1 MNSNSKT
8 NDLKKKWQD
17 IKTKAKQQWNKL
29 KNEDLDAIEGSYSQ
43 LVEKVG
49 AAYEL
54 TKDEATKKVNDY
66 LDKQGLSYLPEEAEA
81 FKDKVAE
88 KASETKDKLEEYLKD
103 SCHKIKKYSENAEE
117 NLAQYIK
124 SNPLKT
130 VGIALIAGLLT
141 GKLFSLRR

>member
-8 NDLKKKWQD
+8 NDLKQNWQD

-88 KASETKDKLEEYLKD
+88 KASETKDKLD
-103 SCHKIKKYSENAEE
+103 SYFM
-117 NLAQYIK
+117 Q
-124 SNPLKT
+124 T
-130 VGIALIAGLLT
+130 T
-141 GKLFSLRR
+141 GQPPAWAKRRARSTISPRSSWVN

>member
-8 NDLKKKWQD
+8 NDLKQNWQD

-49 AAYEL
+49 DAYEL

-103 SCHKIKKYSENAEE
+103 SCHKIKKYSEIIYADLETIETNGGGSARCMLAEVF
-117 NLAQYIK
+117 LPK
-124 SNPLKT
+124 K
-130 VGIALIAGLLT
+130 
-141 GKLFSLRR
+141 